1 MKLLLNEEPLIVLPS
16 LAAHIGLQESIFL
29 QQLHYWLNRSNHEK
43 DGHKWVY
50 NSYKEWQKQFPFWSE
65 KTISRIV
72 KKLEDSGLVICDNFN
87 SLVID
92 KTKWYRI
99 CYEKLSEIEHQKST
113 ERQKGRS
120 IGQSDLSTGQV
131 DQTIRTECL
140 NQTDTMSVP
149 LPEITTE
156 ITTRDVNNDDD
167 KDHVH
172 AYAEINQKQ
181 PTAFLFYEQN
191 GFGALASHV
200 SYKVGNW
207 IDDLS
212 EELVIHAMKLAIEN
226 NVLRWNYVEKI
237 LVDWSNKKFKSI
249 ADVEA
254 DRLRFEAQKQQRQNS
269 SNQSRPHKPHRRV
282 EVVPDWFSKR
292 KEVTEPSQA
301 TTTTA
306 SQGQATDFEAERKK
320 LLAKLEGN
328 HDGNREK

>member
-99 CYEKLSEIEHQKST
+99 CYEKLSEIERQKST

-120 IGQSDLSTGQV
+120 TGQSDLSTGQV
-131 DQTIRTECL
+131 DQTMQTKCL
-140 NQTDTMSVP
+140 NQSDNVSAP

-156 ITTRDVNNDDD
+156 ITTRDLNNVDE
-167 KDHVH
+167 KAKASALTEV
-172 AYAEINQKQ
+172 NQKQ
-181 PTAFLFYEQN
+181 QTAFQFYEQN

-200 SYKVGNW
+200 AYKVGNW

-212 EELVIHAMKLAIEN
+212 EELVIHAMTLAVEN

-237 LVDWSNKKFKSI
+237 LLDWSNKKFTTI

-254 DRLRFEAQKQQRQNS
+254 DRLRFEAQKNQRQKNS
-269 SNQSRPHKPHRRV
+269 NRSKPQGRQ
-282 EVVPDWFSKR
+282 EVVPEWFNERNKDNC
-292 KEVTEPSQA
+292 ESQA
-301 TTTTA
+301 T
-306 SQGQATDFEAERKK
+306 SQNIDFEAERKK
-320 LLAKLEGN
+320 ILENLGSAKLN
-328 HDGNREK
+328 AK

>member
-99 CYEKLSEIEHQKST
+99 SYEKLSEIEYQKSI

-120 IGQSDLSTGQV
+120 TGQSDLSTGHV
-131 DQTIRTECL
+131 DHTMQTKCL
-140 NQTDTMSVP
+140 NQSDKLSVP

-156 ITTRDVNNDDD
+156 ITTRDFKNVDEKVNSS
-167 KDHVH
+167 
-172 AYAEINQKQ
+172 ACTSLNQKQ
-181 PTAFLFYEQN
+181 QTAFQFYEQN

-200 SYKVGNW
+200 AYKVGNW

-212 EELVIHAMKLAIEN
+212 EDLVIHAMKLAVEN

-237 LVDWSNKKFKSI
+237 LLDWSNKKFKTI

-254 DRLRFEAQKQQRQNS
+254 DQLRFEAQKNQRQKNS
-269 SNQSRPHKPHRRV
+269 NRSKSLGRQ
-282 EVVPDWFSKR
+282 ELVPEWFSKR
-292 KEVTEPSQA
+292 NEDNGESLST
-301 TTTTA
+301 
-306 SQGQATDFEAERKK
+306 GQTIDFEAERQKVLEMLGK
-320 LLAKLEGN
+320 GSNDAK
-328 HDGNREK
+328 

>member
-16 LAAHIGLQESIFL
+16 LAANIGLQESIFL

-99 CYEKLSEIEHQKST
+99 CYEKLSEIEQQKCT

-120 IGQSDLSTGQV
+120 TGQSDLSTGQV
-131 DQTIRTECL
+131 DQTIQTKCL
-140 NQTDTMSVP
+140 NQSDNLSVP
-149 LPEITTE
+149 LPEITT
-156 ITTRDVNNDDD
+156 RDLNNVDE
-167 KDHVH
+167 KAKASAHTELNH
-172 AYAEINQKQ
+172 KQ
-181 PTAFLFYEQN
+181 QTAFQFYEQN

-200 SYKVGNW
+200 AYKVGNW
-207 IDDLS
+207 VDDLS
-212 EELVIHAMKLAIEN
+212 EELVIHAMKLAVEN

-237 LVDWSNKKFKSI
+237 LLKWNNKEFKTI

-254 DRLRFEAQKQQRQNS
+254 DRLRFEAQKNQRQKNS
-269 SNQSRPHKPHRRV
+269 NRSKPQGRQ
-282 EVVPDWFSKR
+282 EIVPEWFNERDENNS
-292 KEVTEPSQA
+292 ESQA
-301 TTTTA
+301 T
-306 SQGQATDFEAERKK
+306 SQNIDFEAERQKILEK
-320 LLAKLEGN
+320 LGRAKEN
-328 HDGNREK
+328 AK

>member
-16 LAAHIGLQESIFL
+16 LAAHIGLQEAIFL
-29 QQLHYWLNRSNHEK
+29 QQLHYWLNRSNHER
-43 DGHKWVY
+43 DGQKWVY

-99 CYEKLSEIEHQKST
+99 CYEKLNEIEQQKGT

-120 IGQSDLSTGQV
+120 TGQSDLSTRQV
-131 DQTIRTECL
+131 DQTMQTKCL
-140 NQTDTMSVP
+140 NQSDNLSVP

-156 ITTRDVNNDDD
+156 ITTRDLNNVDEKVNASA
-167 KDHVH
+167 HT
-172 AYAEINQKQ
+172 EINQKQ
-181 PTAFLFYEQN
+181 HTAFQFYEQN

-200 SYKVGNW
+200 AYKVGNW

-212 EELVIHAMKLAIEN
+212 EELVIHAMKLAVEN

-237 LVDWSNKKFKSI
+237 LMDWSNKKFKTIS
-249 ADVEA
+249 DVDA
-254 DRLRFEAQKQQRQNS
+254 DRLRFEAQKNKRQNN
-269 SNQSRPHKPHRRV
+269 SNRSKPQGRQ
-282 EVVPDWFSKR
+282 EIVPEWF
-292 KEVTEPSQA
+292 KERNENNSESQA
-301 TTTTA
+301 T
-306 SQGQATDFEAERKK
+306 SQNIDFEVERQKILEK
-320 LLAKLEGN
+320 LGRAKEN
-328 HDGNREK
+328 AK

>member
-16 LAAHIGLQESIFL
+16 LATHIGLQESIFL

-99 CYEKLSEIEHQKST
+99 CYEKLSEIEQQKST

-131 DQTIRTECL
+131 DQTIQTQCL
-140 NQTDTMSVP
+140 NQSDNLSVP
-149 LPEITTE
+149 LPEITT
-156 ITTRDVNNDDD
+156 RHLNNVDE
-167 KDHVH
+167 KVKIS
-172 AYAEINQKQ
+172 ALTESNQKQ
-181 PTAFLFYEQN
+181 PTAFQFYEQN
-191 GFGALASHV
+191 GFGALVSHV
-200 SYKVGNW
+200 SFKIGNW
-207 IDDLS
+207 IDDIS
-212 EELVIHAMKLAIEN
+212 EELVLHAMKIAVEN

-237 LVDWSNKKFKSI
+237 LLDWSNKKLKTI
-249 ADVEA
+249 VDVEK
-254 DRLRFEAQKQQRQNS
+254 DKLRFEAQKNQRRKQ
-269 SNQSRPHKPHRRV
+269 SNKFKPQHSK
-282 EVVPDWFSKR
+282 EPVPDWFEKR
-292 KEVTEPSQA
+292 NEVTEEGISKDQ
-301 TTTTA
+301 TI
-306 SQGQATDFEAERKK
+306 DFEAERQKI
-320 LLAKLEGN
+320 LNMLGRTENA
-328 HDGNREK
+328 